1 MRGAIQAQQ
10 VMTLGIT
17 SMGEQLIVLES
28 GQDIA
33 DSRSQGG
40 PKLCWPVL
48 PFEENVQS
56 QF

>member
-1 MRGAIQAQQ
+1 MEHQMRGETQAQQ

-17 SMGEQLIVLES
+17 LVGEQLVVLES

-48 PFEENVQS
+48 PF
-56 QF
+56 